1 MLFNSFLFL
10 FFFAAV
16 YPVYW
21 ALRGKARVAFLVG
34 VSVLFYSAWGLQS
47 EGWTGLRWTGH
58 FIVVTFINYAL
69 IHWMM
74 DQPAKK
80 KPILILIVVIDLIN
94 LGTFKYFAFF
104 REVMHDLSVPLP
116 QKIDALNLFLPLAIS
131 FYTFQLIAYAMDVY
145 RGVIKE
151 RVAPG
156 RFFLFFLFFP
166 HFIAGPIMR
175 ASDLMPQIDKPFVD
189 RSRMIDAC
197 WLIMGG
203 LVKKVLLADP
213 MGAIVAPVF
222 HDPQSYT
229 GWSILLGG
237 ACFSLQVYCDFSGYT
252 DIARGCAFLL
262 GFDIPE
268 NFRAPFFS
276 RSARE
281 LWARWHITLATWL
294 RDYLYIPLGGSR
306 RSEVR
311 NHFNLITTF
320 TLGGFWHG
328 ADWSYILWGFFWG
341 MLLSIERFVENTL
354 GLKTT
359 PEKSKP
365 LIGLKT
371 LFMFLM
377 FSIGALFFR
386 TQKVVYP
393 DREYSTLHMLGEVF
407 GGIFANTAGSAEA
420 EYAAAGGDVLALK
433 SVFGPGILDLR
444 TIGPVDTILWM
455 FMALAFFH
463 WIQYSPE
470 RLDRLRESSWKWLFV
485 CAAIL
490 GGLMIP
496 SLVSGTGQ
504 FIYFVF

>member
-16 YPVYW
+16 YPIYW
-21 ALRGKARVAFLVG
+21 ALRGKPRIAFLIG
-34 VSVLFYSAWGLQS
+34 ASVLFYSAWGLQS

-58 FIVVTFINYAL
+58 FILITFVNYAL
-69 IHWMM
+69 IHLMM
-74 DQPAKK
+74 NRPARKK
-80 KPILILIVVIDLIN
+80 AILTVIIIIDVLN
-94 LGTFKYFAFF
+94 LAVFKYFAFF

-116 QKIDALNLFLPLAIS
+116 QRIDALNLFLPLAIS

-145 RGVIKE
+145 RGVITE
-151 RVAPG
+151 RVSPG

-175 ASDLMPQIDKPFVD
+175 ASDLMPQIDNPRVD
-189 RSRMIDAC
+189 RDRMIDAS
-197 WLIMGG
+197 WLILGG

-222 HDPQSYT
+222 HDPQAYT
-229 GWSILLGG
+229 GWSILLAG

-281 LWARWHITLATWL
+281 LWSRWHITLATWL

-306 RSEVR
+306 RSEPR
-311 NHFNLITTF
+311 NHFNVVTTF

-341 MLLSIERFVENTL
+341 AALSIERFLESNL
-354 GLKTT
+354 GLKLT
-359 PEKSKP
+359 PEKNRP
-365 LIGLKT
+365 LIVLKT
-371 LFMFLM
+371 AFMFLL

-386 TQKVVYP
+386 TQKVVHP

-407 GGIFANTAGSAEA
+407 GGIFTNHASSAA
-420 EYAAAGGDVLALK
+420 ADYAKAGGDVAALQ
-433 SVFGPGILDLR
+433 SVFGSGILELK

-455 FMALAFFH
+455 FCGLAVFH
-463 WIQYSPE
+463 WLQYSPE
-470 RLDRLRESSWKWLFV
+470 RLERLREPSYRWLF
-485 CAAIL
+485 AAAALI
-490 GGLMIP
+490 GGLMLP